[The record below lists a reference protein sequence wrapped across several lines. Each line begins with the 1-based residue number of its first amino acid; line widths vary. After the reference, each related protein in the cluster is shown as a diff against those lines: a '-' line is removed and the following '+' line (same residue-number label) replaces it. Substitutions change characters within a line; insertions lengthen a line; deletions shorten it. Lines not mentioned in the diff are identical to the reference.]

1 MTHQLQYLD
10 QADNILILDKDGFQ
24 SFFGSFQELK
34 DSESRGNSVR
44 GFADNHSGSGSSSS
58 SSSRG
63 GGGSGNGSPSRDYLK
78 FDRSRS
84 SKSLKSALVS
94 DRDASEADSLI
105 GDDTNIVIVT
115 EDKATGQIPVSLYFE
130 YFSLGG
136 VLNGCAVL
144 AVFLVSQA
152 LAMVTEYWLKWWAT
166 AQFGAQSD
174 SMYVLTLGLLSFG
187 CVVIGFLR
195 AVFWFRFSLAAASN
209 MHESCLW
216 AVVHTP
222 LLFFI
227 SNPTGRILN
236 RFAKDQ
242 NQVDEQLPV
251 TVFTVLDIGLLVVS
265 SVVLICVTF
274 WYMIF
279 LLPPMVYVFVVLQ
292 RRYLRTSREI
302 KRWEAV
308 SRSPIYSDFSA
319 TLDGLVT
326 LRAYR
331 LQVFA
336 SSRFQHSVD
345 GNGRAWFSFLMCSRW
360 LGFRLDLLSN
370 VFLVFAAYMSAILG
384 DRVNLGLVGFALVYS
399 INLAG
404 VLQWAVRQSAEAET
418 QMTSVE
424 RIKSYSTLL
433 PEEGYSS
440 TLTNHKGLSHL
451 GGGNMTDNNN
461 NNTTNTPTPRV
472 LRVENLSVSYREDL
486 DPVLNNICLTI
497 PPGSKVGICGRTGSG
512 KSTLLSSLLRLN
524 LVTEGDVL
532 LGETSIL
539 RDCDLETARSLLSI
553 IPQEPHL
560 FSGSVRFNVDPFS
573 AFSDVQI
580 WSALKVR
587 NNDINYFFV
596 LNNMLNI

>member
-1 MTHQLQYLD
+1 ME
-10 QADNILILDKDGFQ
+10 QADNILILDRDGSQ

-34 DSESRGNSVR
+34 ESEASGNTVPR
-44 GFADNHSGSGSSSS
+44 GFADNHSSAPEHGSAGC
-58 SSSRG
+58 
-63 GGGSGNGSPSRDYLK
+63 DDLK

-84 SKSLKSALVS
+84 SKQHLSCKSTSTVAVVGDKQS
-94 DRDASEADSLI
+94 AERDASEADSLM
-105 GDDTNIVIVT
+105 GDSNTVIVV

-136 VLNGCAVL
+136 VLNGCAVM

-166 AQFGAQSD
+166 AQFGEQSD

-251 TVFTVLDIGLLVVS
+251 TVFSVLDIGLLVVA

-279 LLPPMVYVFVVLQ
+279 LLPPMVYVFIVLQ

-319 TLDGLVT
+319 TLDGLIT

-331 LQVFA
+331 LQRFA
-336 SSRFQHSVD
+336 SRRFQRSVD

-370 VFLVFAAYMSAILG
+370 VFLVFAAYLSAILG

-418 QMTSVE
+418 QMTAVE
-424 RIKSYSTLL
+424 RIKTYAKLL

-440 TLTNHKGLSHL
+440 TLTNPKSPMDMVKDKGEMAAM
-451 GGGNMTDNNN
+451 GMMGT
-461 NNTTNTPTPRV
+461 TPRV
-472 LRVENLSVSYREDL
+472 LRMENLSVSYRQDL
-486 DPVLNNICLTI
+486 DPVLNSISLTI

-524 LVTEGDVL
+524 LVTAGDILV
-532 LGETSIL
+532 GDTSIL
-539 RDCDLETARSLLSI
+539 HDCDLETARSLLSI

-560 FSGSVRFNVDPFS
+560 FSGTVRFNVDPFS
-573 AFSDVQI
+573 VFSDAQI
-580 WSALKVR
+580 WSALKVT
-587 NNDINYFFV
+587 NLTPIVV
-596 LNNMLNI
+596 LPVHSFTGNTCLLIGCAYR